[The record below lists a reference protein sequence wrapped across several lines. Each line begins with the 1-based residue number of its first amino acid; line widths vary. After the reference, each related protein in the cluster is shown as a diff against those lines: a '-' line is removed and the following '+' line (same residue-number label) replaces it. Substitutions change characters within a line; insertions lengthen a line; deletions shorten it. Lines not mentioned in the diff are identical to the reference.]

1 MIAASANIKLQFKRG
16 DEVNNQTYKPHNLSG
31 VYAHPIGSGFMDS
44 FNGTED
50 EDGDKLE
57 ITSVGIAPD
66 YILVFEKKGP
76 MQEAILDGIL
86 AKKRCILVCA
96 EGNPSHGTLACVKVL
111 HNLFPLADIIGG
123 GDLGPIGVEI
133 ISRYYWTRSFGFK
146 FSVPI
151 KWGFLLPTDKSEPG
165 TVERTKRGWTKAD
178 YQADTRLLNSPWM
191 RHFNGAVERLAEY
204 NKLRDT
210 SYSQERP
217 NDHVKYECNG
227 FKPIKNDGTS
237 IGLGEFFENKLNTFR
252 FL

>member
-31 VYAHPIGSGFMDS
+31 VYAHPIGSGGS
-44 FNGTED
+44 FKLD